1 MNELLP
7 YCVANAVLL
16 VMVASLLWSSARRT
30 EQQETKMALEL
41 EMLRGVVA
49 QSSQNYNAQL
59 EQLRLVTDNIRADEH
74 QRGRRADS
82 AMPLPHIQRLAS
94 TAATPAELAELT
106 GLGKAEAE
114 FLMNITLPK
123 APATAADNKQS
134 DVWIGASDE

>member
-1 MNELLP
+1 MNELMP

-16 VMVASLLWSSARRT
+16 MMVASLLWSSAKRT

-59 EQLRLVTDNIRADEH
+59 EQLRLVTDNLRAEDH
-74 QRGRRADS
+74 QRGRRAES
-82 AMPLPHIQRLAS
+82 TMPLPHIQRLAGA
-94 TAATPAELAELT
+94 AATPAELAELT

-123 APATAADNKQS
+123 APVTTADNKQS

>member
-16 VMVASLLWSSARRT
+16 VIVAGLLWSSAKRT

-59 EQLRLVTDNIRADEH
+59 EQLRLVTDNLRAEDH
-74 QRGRRADS
+74 QRGRRADNT
-82 AMPLPHIQRLAS
+82 MPLPHIQRLAS
-94 TAATPAELAELT
+94 AAATPAELAELT

-123 APATAADNKQS
+123 APVTTADNKQS